1 MEEKSYKL
9 LKSGSDIRG
18 IAVQTEDNDVTL
30 TIEAIIDIT
39 KAFLKWLSDRTDKN
53 SFNIA
58 VGNDVRIS
66 SDAIYTA
73 VQKAVVESGCNLYYC
88 GVSTTPSMFML
99 LKDENWDCDASIM
112 ITASH
117 LPFDKNGLKFFTPE
131 GGLSGGDIDEIISLA
146 EKGAALPRRLGTV
159 TEKSYMNDYC
169 RKLVNLVRTGTG
181 KSAPLFGKR
190 IIVDAGNGVGGF
202 FVKRVL
208 QQLGAITDGS
218 INLEPDGNFPAH
230 IPNPE
235 DPTAIQALSNAVL
248 ASKAELGIIFDTDVD
263 RAAIVDGDGTHINR
277 DSLIA
282 LTAATI
288 LSERSATIVTDSV
301 TTDGLTEFIE
311 DLGGS
316 HIRFKRG
323 YKNVI
328 EEAKRRNA
336 IGEYCPLAMETSGH
350 AAFADNYFLDDGAYL
365 VCKLLIAYSEQSA
378 KKERLSD
385 LIADLKLPWEEDEI
399 RVRFNVHSEDFRRE
413 GQRIIDEIKYF
424 AEKDSRWTVAPNN
437 YEGVRINFKKGE
449 GGGWALIRMSVH
461 DPVMPINFA
470 SNEKGGDRKMAKSLY
485 YILDKYPFLFTG
497 TLKKFIDG
505 DKKQSQKKR

>member
-1 MEEKSYKL
+1 MEEKSYKS

-18 IAVQTEDNDVTL
+18 VAVQTEDGEITL

-39 KAFLKWLSDRTDKN
+39 KAFLKWLADKTDK
-53 SFNIA
+53 SALNIA

-66 SDAIYTA
+66 SDAVYAA
-73 VQKAVVESGCNLYYC
+73 VQKAVVESGCNLFYC

-99 LKDENWDCDASIM
+99 LKDEGWNCDASIM

-117 LPFDKNGLKFFTPE
+117 LPFDRNGLKFFTPD
-131 GGLSGGDIDEIISLA
+131 GGLNGGDIDEIIALA
-146 EKGAALPRRLGTV
+146 EKGAALPRRLGNV
-159 TEKSYMNDYC
+159 VEQSYMNDYC
-169 RKLVNLVRTGTG
+169 RKLVNVVRTGTG

-202 FVKRVL
+202 FVKKVL

-230 IPNPE
+230 VPNPE
-235 DPTAIQALSNAVL
+235 DPKAIQALSDAVL
-248 ASKAELGIIFDTDVD
+248 SSKAELGIIFDTDVD
-263 RAAIVDGDGTHINR
+263 RAAIVDGDGSHINR
-277 DSLIA
+277 DNLIA

-288 LSERSATIVTDSV
+288 LADGPATIVTDSV

-311 DLGGS
+311 DLGGK
-316 HIRFKRG
+316 HIRYKRG

-328 EEAKRRNA
+328 DEAKRRNA
-336 IGEYCPLAMETSGH
+336 HGEYCPLAIETSGH
-350 AAFADNYFLDDGAYL
+350 AAFADNYYLDDGAYL
-365 VCKLLIAYSEQSA
+365 VCKLLVAYSEQA
-378 KKERLSD
+378 QKKEKLGD
-385 LIADLKLPWEEDEI
+385 LIADLNLPWEEDEV
-399 RVRFNVHSEDFRRE
+399 RVRFNVHSEDYRRE
-413 GQRIIDEIKYF
+413 GERIIDEIKYF
-424 AEKDSRWTVAPNN
+424 AERDSRWTLAPNN

-470 SNEKGGDRKMAKSLY
+470 STEKGGDRKMAKSLY
-485 YILDKYPFLFTG
+485 YILEKYPYLFTG
-497 TLKKFIDG
+497 TLKKFIEG
-505 DKKQSQKKR
+505 DKKKN

>member
-1 MEEKSYKL
+1 MEMNSYKS

-30 TIEAIIDIT
+30 TVNAISDIT
-39 KAFLKWLSDRTDKN
+39 KAYLKWLSDKTGKDTLN
-53 SFNIA
+53 VA

-66 SDAIYTA
+66 CDAVYSA
-73 VQKAVVESGCNLYYC
+73 VQKAVVESGCNLFYC
-88 GVSTTPSMFML
+88 GVCTTPSMFVL
-99 LKDENWDCDASIM
+99 LKESDWDCDGSIM

-117 LPFDKNGLKFFTPE
+117 LPYDRNGLKFFTPD
-131 GGLSGGDIDEIISLA
+131 GGLSGDDIDEIIGLA
-146 EKGAALPRRLGTV
+146 EKGEVMPRRLGNV
-159 TEKSYMNDYC
+159 IEKSYMNEYC
-169 RKLVNLVRTGTG
+169 RKLVSVVRTGTG

-190 IIVDAGNGVGGF
+190 VIVDAGNGVGGF
-202 FVKRVL
+202 FAKKVL

-230 IPNPE
+230 APNPE
-235 DPTAIQALSNAVL
+235 DPEAIKALSDAVI
-248 ASKAELGIIFDTDVD
+248 ASHAELGIIFDTDVD

-277 DSLIA
+277 DNLIA

-288 LSERSATIVTDSV
+288 LADRPATIVTDSV

-311 DLGGS
+311 DLGGR
-316 HIRFKRG
+316 HIRYMRG

-328 EEAKRRNA
+328 DEAKRRNA
-336 IGEYCPLAMETSGH
+336 RGEYCPLAIETSGH

-365 VCKLLIAYSEQSA
+365 VCKLLVAYSEQTQ
-378 KKERLSD
+378 KKEKLSD
-385 LIADLKLPWEEDEI
+385 LIADLKLPWEEDEV
-399 RVRFNVHSEDFRRE
+399 RVRFNVHSEDYRRE
-413 GQRIIDEIKYF
+413 GKRILDEIKYF
-424 AEKDSRWTVAPNN
+424 AENDARWSLAPNN

-470 SNEKGGDRKMAKSLY
+470 STERGGNRKMAKSLY
-485 YILDKYPFLFTG
+485 YILEKYPYLFTG
-497 TLKKFIDG
+497 TLKKFIEG
-505 DKKQSQKKR
+505 NKKQ